1 MKLKLENLD
10 VTSFATMPAPA
21 AVQLPAN
28 TGEDCYSFRVC
39 PPTNFTIPA

>member
-10 VTSFATMPAPA
+10 VTSFPTTAAAAAPA
-21 AVQLPAN
+21 ISN

-39 PPTNFTIPA
+39 LPTTITREA